1 MDRVSVRLDEPPVVV
16 NVGVGVHGA
25 THPRDVF
32 RLPDLWQFHLYGY
45 EAELDVGGHR
55 HEIRPGHVSLVP
67 PGERITYHYRGRSE
81 HLYVHLRLA
90 DRGVART
97 VPVIQDAGAEMPVLT
112 TLLRQ
117 AIAVAATVPAMAV
130 AAVWTA
136 LWHVARL
143 SDATGPHAAVSAAV
157 AHIESNLAGPLSVA
171 EVAAAAGVSHN
182 HLTRL
187 FRAEMG
193 TTVVGFIRQRR
204 LHRARHLLREST
216 LPIAAV
222 AAAVGIP
229 DLQAFNKVCRRVWGA
244 SPRAVRSG
252 S

>member
-1 MDRVSVRLDEPPVVV
+1 MERVSARLDEPPVVV
-16 NVGVGVHGA
+16 NLGVGVHG
-25 THPRDVF
+25 TSRPRDVF

-45 EAELDVGGHR
+45 DGELDVGGHR
-55 HEIRPGHVSLVP
+55 HRIRPGHVSLMP

-90 DRGVART
+90 ETGATRT
-97 VPVIQDAGAEMPVLT
+97 VPVMQDAGADTPVLT

-117 AIAVAATVPAMAV
+117 AIAVAATEPAMAV

-136 LWHVARL
+136 LWHTARL
-143 SDATGPHAAVSAAV
+143 SDATGPHAAVSAAI

-171 EVAAAAGVSHN
+171 EVAVAAGVSHN

-187 FRAEMG
+187 FRAETG
-193 TTVVGFIRQRR
+193 TTVVAHIRQRR

-244 SPRAVRSG
+244 SPRAVRAG
-252 S
+252 R

>member
-1 MDRVSVRLDEPPVVV
+1 MRLDEPPEVV
-16 NVGVGVHGA
+16 NVGVGVHGI
-25 THPRDVF
+25 THRRDVF

-45 EAELDVGGHR
+45 AADLDVGVHR
-55 HEIRPGHVSLVP
+55 HEIRPGHVSLIP

-90 DRGVART
+90 GGGEART
-97 VPVIQDAGAEMPVLT
+97 VPVMQDAGAEMPVLT

-130 AAVWTA
+130 ASVWTA

-143 SDATGPHAAVSAAV
+143 SDAAGPHAAVSAAV

-171 EVAAAAGVSHN
+171 EIAAAAGVSHN

-193 TTVVGFIRQRR
+193 TTVVGYVRQRR

-229 DLQAFNKVCRRVWGA
+229 DLQAFNKVCRRTWGA
-244 SPRAVRSG
+244 SPRAVRAG